1 MLVKNDVLVRE
12 VLTKKELKKFVMFP
26 LKLYQGNKYY
36 IPQLI
41 KEEMS
46 LLSKDKNPAYEF
58 CEVKL
63 WLAYRNEQIVG
74 RIAGIINHNFNEK
87 WQKQSCRFGWI
98 DFIDDDD
105 VSKALLDTVETW
117 AKTKGMHEVQGPLGF
132 SDLDPEGMLI
142 EGFEELSNIAT
153 IYNYPYYPMHL
164 NKLGYNK
171 DADWVEYEI
180 RVPEKIPEKIDR
192 IAKIVLKKHNLRVL
206 PAVKIKEIKHY
217 AIDIFELLNLAYQ
230 DLYGFVPLTKNQI
243 DFYIKQYISLA
254 NPKLICLILDSN
266 DQVAAFG
273 LTFPS
278 MSKAFQKAKGRL
290 LPWGWLHMIDAIK
303 HEKTVDL
310 YLLAVR
316 PEFQD
321 KGVNSLLF
329 TELLKNYI
337 DNKFVK
343 AESNPEL
350 ETNHRVQAQ
359 WKYFEHR
366 QHKRRRCFIKQL
378 C

>member
-117 AKTKGMHEVQGPLGF
+117 AKTKGMHEVHGPLGF

>member
-153 IYNYPYYPMHL
+153 IYNYPYYPIHL

>member
-117 AKTKGMHEVQGPLGF
+117 AKTKSMHEVQGPLGF

>member
-1 MLVKNDVLVRE
+1 
-12 VLTKKELKKFVMFP
+12 
-26 LKLYQGNKYY
+26 
-36 IPQLI
+36 
-41 KEEMS
+41 MS

-117 AKTKGMHEVQGPLGF
+117 AKTKGMHEVHGPLGF

-217 AIDIFELLNLAYQ
+217 AIDIFELFNLAYQ

>member
-98 DFIDDDD
+98 DFIDDDN

-117 AKTKGMHEVQGPLGF
+117 AKTKGMHEVHGPLGF